1 MTSTQKPVHTLVLD
15 AGPILKND
23 PAVSILI
30 AKCESLVTV
39 PSVLSEIRDVN
50 ARSRVETLL
59 RPFLT
64 VRTPKPESIEFV
76 TEFSRRTGDL
86 SVLSRP
92 DIQVLALAYEL
103 ELERNNGDWRLRK
116 SPGQRKLNGSSSEL
130 QGDSVG
136 KLEAASQLD
145 SDHQPLADGQ
155 TYPASEEPIANVQD
169 TTDDR
174 ETDDSAPEE
183 VHKVAEEIQSLQL
196 KPPSPECTKD
206 AEPPHNG
213 DEKPPEEQLAESDS
227 SNSEGWITPSN
238 LKNQQAKD
246 QNAATVPIPDD
257 QVMQVATITT
267 DFAMQNV
274 LLQIGLDLLTPSIQR
289 IRTIKTFILRCHACF
304 EKVKDINKQFCPKC
318 GKPTLTRVSC
328 STNQKGEFKIYLKK
342 DMQWNHRGDRYSMP
356 KPVHGSAHGRVG
368 QGKGGG
374 KGGWGKELILAED
387 QKEYQWALSRS
398 NKKERDPM
406 DKDYLPGILTGER
419 EGTGRKPKI
428 GAGRNVNSKK
438 RVR

>member
-64 VRTPKPESIEFV
+64 VRNPEPESINFV

-92 DIQVLALAYEL
+92 DIQILALAYEL
-103 ELERNNGDWRLRK
+103 ELERNNGDWRLRRT
-116 SPGQRKLNGSSSEL
+116 PGQRKLNGLSPEL
-130 QGDSVG
+130 QSDSLG
-136 KLEAASQLD
+136 RLEAASQLY
-145 SDHQPLADGQ
+145 SDHQPSGDGQ
-155 TYPASEEPIANVQD
+155 THPASEKPLVNIQD
-169 TTDDR
+169 TADYQ
-174 ETDDSAPEE
+174 ETDNKAPEE
-183 VHKVAEEIQSLQL
+183 VHKVTEHIQSLQL
-196 KPPSPECTKD
+196 KPPNPQRTND
-206 AEPPHNG
+206 AAPPQDM
-213 DEKPPEEQLAESDS
+213 DEGPPEEQLAESDS

-267 DFAMQNV
+267 DFAMQV
-274 LLQIGLDLLTPSIQR
+274 RTLTPELKSNYAKSR
-289 IRTIKTFILRCHACF
+289 RMY
-304 EKVKDINKQFCPKC
+304 FCK
-318 GKPTLTRVSC
+318 
-328 STNQKGEFKIYLKK
+328 
-342 DMQWNHRGDRYSMP
+342 
-356 KPVHGSAHGRVG
+356 
-368 QGKGGG
+368 
-374 KGGWGKELILAED
+374 
-387 QKEYQWALSRS
+387 
-398 NKKERDPM
+398 
-406 DKDYLPGILTGER
+406 
-419 EGTGRKPKI
+419 
-428 GAGRNVNSKK
+428 
-438 RVR
+438 